1 MYGHCMVKRC
11 KKNQK
16 PAYYAG
22 LITYGGGHEI
32 RTHGSLHFATFPRW
46 CLKPLGQSSKGKY
59 YYNQSDLFCHA
70 KNVKTN
76 GDIKLSLH
84 AFGVAMSSRIVY
96 DKSDL

>member
-1 MYGHCMVKRC
+1 MVTC
-11 KKNQK
+11 VKKMQK
-16 PAYYAG
+16 PADSAG
-22 LITYGGGHEI
+22 LRAIGGGHEI

-59 YYNQSDLFCHA
+59 YYNQSDLLCHA

-76 GDIKLSLH
+76 GDIKLSLL